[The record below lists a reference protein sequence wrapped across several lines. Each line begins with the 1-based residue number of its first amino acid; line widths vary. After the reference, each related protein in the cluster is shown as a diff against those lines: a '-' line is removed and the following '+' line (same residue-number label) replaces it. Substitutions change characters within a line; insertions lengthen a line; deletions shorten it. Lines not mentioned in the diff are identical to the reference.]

1 MCECSHSEDV
11 LTVSTF
17 SHTVS
22 FTSPQG
28 PSQAR
33 FFEARAFRG
42 AGFSVRRAQRK
53 RQGDL
58 GSPELLP
65 RQFRPGILV
74 LECEP
79 IIDIL
84 DLEVVEL
91 HSRILTQPPPPP
103 DPRTQTSHPNK
114 YNKLEIKYITIFLL
128 LLNSFY
134 DFLN

>member
-22 FTSPQG
+22 FTSLQG

-42 AGFSVRRAQRK
+42 AGFSVHRAQRK

-58 GSPELLP
+58 GSSELFP

-79 IIDIL
+79 ITDIL
-84 DLEVVEL
+84 DLQVVEL
-91 HSRILTQPPPPP
+91 NSRILTQPPPPP
-103 DPRTQTSHPNK
+103 DRQTQTFYPND
-114 YNKLEIKYITIFLL
+114 YNELEI
-128 LLNSFY
+128 
-134 DFLN
+134 